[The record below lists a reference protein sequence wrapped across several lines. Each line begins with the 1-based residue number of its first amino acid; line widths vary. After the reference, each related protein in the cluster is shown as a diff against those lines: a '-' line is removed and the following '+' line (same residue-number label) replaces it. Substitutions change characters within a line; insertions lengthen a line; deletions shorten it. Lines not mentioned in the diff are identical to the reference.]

1 MITTV
6 FHSSSHVYI
15 INTNRV
21 KIMKWMRHSS
31 MQVNWMIVCVVGNF
45 HECSLREEAEF
56 KTCLLKQNMGS

>member
-6 FHSSSHVYI
+6 FDSSSHVYI

-31 MQVNWMIVCVVGNF
+31 MQVNW
-45 HECSLREEAEF
+45 A
-56 KTCLLKQNMGS
+56 KLLYP